1 MANTASKV
9 VKVAEAEEGY
19 LEKKTNGFPLKQKML
34 VQIIIQSM
42 ENGLV

>member
-19 LEKKTNGFPLKQKML
+19 LEKKTNKSLSFKT
-34 VQIIIQSM
+34 
-42 ENGLV
+42 